1 MTQVCSSLA
10 EAHAAG
16 LIHRDIKPAN
26 IMINRRGGIYD
37 FVKLLDFGLVKA
49 LDGPRQSSATAQ
61 GLTGT
66 PLYMSPEA
74 IERSWTVDARSD
86 IYALGAVG
94 YFLLTGK
101 PVFEGD
107 NIVEICMRHV
117 DTPPVPPAC
126 GCGSRSRRTW
136 NRSSCVAWPN
146 RPPTGR
152 SRPRSCGG
160 FWSGPWCRR
169 VGPTKTRPPGGTA

>member
-1 MTQVCSSLA
+1 MELLDGMTLQMLVERYGPQPERRVVNILKQVCGSLI

-49 LDGPRQSSATAQ
+49 LDGPRQSSYTVSP

-74 IERSWTVDARSD
+74 IEKGWTVDARSD

-107 NIVEICMRHV
+107 NIVEICLRHI
-117 DTPPVPPAC
+117 DTPPVPPSVRLRQPISADLE
-126 GCGSRSRRTW
+126 SLI
-136 NRSSCVAWPN
+136 
-146 RPPTGR
+146 
-152 SRPRSCGG
+152 
-160 FWSGPWCRR
+160 
-169 VGPTKTRPPGGTA
+169 